1 MTELRVETLTLPG
14 CPIGVENP
22 LPIFRD
28 KATDRPVALRDSI
41 PAEKRPYF
49 GWQAGARLLPYRLQD
64 QYDRQRADL
73 ALRVI
78 VLENEF
84 LKATFWT
91 ELGGRLMSLIY
102 KPLNRELLYN
112 NPVFQPANLA
122 IRNAWFAGG
131 IEWNVGHYGH
141 SFLTCTPIFAAAIQG
156 QHGEPGLRL
165 YDFERCKGLLWH
177 TDFYLPPHS
186 EFLIAYTRVVNPQD
200 EDTSMYWWT
209 NMAVPEL
216 PGLRVLA
223 PADEAIY
230 LDLEIDG
237 FGYATLPD
245 LPSLPG
251 KDPTYSLNWPRANEF
266 FFQCDHADLPWEAA
280 LDAHGAGLVELS
292 SPRLK
297 YRKLFCWG
305 TGPGGQHWQEFLAE
319 PGLSYLEIQAGLA
332 PTQLHHLPF
341 AAGEEWD
348 WTELFGFHQADPA
361 QVHNPDY
368 RSAWRAVDAT
378 LKQRITPTALAEI
391 ETGCR
396 GRAARPACEIL
407 QNGSGW
413 GALELAR
420 RAQDRTLERIP
431 PAFVFPPATLGPQQV
446 RWLPLLEGKAL
457 ASVGVDPRVDPG
469 RTHGCAPTG
478 NEPGEWLVQK
488 AWRELLARSLQSPHN
503 RTAQA
508 LLHYGV
514 MLAEA
519 FDDSAAEA
527 AWRESLQKD
536 PSPWA
541 CRNLAALAHANHDL
555 PAALDY
561 YVQAWQATLDANA
574 PKEPLAREY
583 LALLVESGAY
593 PAAQTFYA
601 ALPPRIAASDRI
613 QVLRAMFALQLND
626 LDTVEQ
632 VLQQDFPTVRE
643 GQVDLTDLWFQ
654 LWQRRLAA
662 QTGQKPED
670 IPLSTVEAA
679 HPVPRTIDFRMK
691 D

>member
-14 CPIGVENP
+14 CPIGAENP

-41 PAEKRPYF
+41 PTEKRQYF

-64 QYDRQRADL
+64 QYNRQRADL
-73 ALRVI
+73 SLRVI

-141 SFLTCTPIFAAAIQG
+141 SFLTCTPIFAAVLQG

-165 YDFERCKGLLWH
+165 YDFERCKGLLWQ

-209 NMAVPEL
+209 NIAVPEL

-223 PADEAIY
+223 PTDETIY
-230 LDLEIDG
+230 LDLEIAG

-266 FFQCDHADLPWEAA
+266 FFQCDRADLPWEAA
-280 LDAHGAGLVELS
+280 LDAQGAGLVELS

-305 TGPGGQHWQEFLAE
+305 TGPGGRHWQEFLAE

-341 AAGEEWD
+341 ASGEEWD

-361 QVHNPDY
+361 QVHDPDY
-368 RSAWRAVDAT
+368 RHAWRAVDAT
-378 LKQRITPTALAEI
+378 LKQRITPTVLAEI
-391 ETGCR
+391 EAGCR
-396 GRAARPACEIL
+396 SRAAHPASEIL

-431 PAFVFPPATLGPQQV
+431 PAFVFPPATLGPQQT
-446 RWLPLLEGKAL
+446 RWLPLLQGEAL
-457 ASVGVDPRVDPG
+457 AAPD
-469 RTHGCAPTG
+469 RTGD
-478 NEPGEWLVQK
+478 PGEWLVQK
-488 AWRELLARSLQSPHN
+488 PWRDLLARSLQTPQN

-519 FDDSAAEA
+519 FDDSAAA
-527 AWRESLQKD
+527 DAWRESLQTA

-541 CRNLAALAHANHDL
+541 YRNLAALAHTNHNL
-555 PAALDY
+555 PAALDDY
-561 YVQAWQATLDANA
+561 ARAWQAALAANA
-574 PKEPLAREY
+574 PAEPLAREY

-593 PAAQTFYA
+593 PAAQAFYA
-601 ALPPRIAASDRI
+601 ALPAHIAASDRI

-632 VLQQDFPTVRE
+632 ILQQDFPTVRE

-654 LWQRRLAA
+654 LWRRRLAT

-670 IPLSTVEAA
+670 IPLSAVEADY
-679 HPVPRTIDFRMK
+679 PVPKSIDFRMK